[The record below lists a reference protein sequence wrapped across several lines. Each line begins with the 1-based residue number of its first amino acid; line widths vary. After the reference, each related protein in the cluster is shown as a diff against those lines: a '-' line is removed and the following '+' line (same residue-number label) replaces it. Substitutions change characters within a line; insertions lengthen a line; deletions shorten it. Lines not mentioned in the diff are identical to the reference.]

1 MALKRLALPFGMLVL
16 IALHIP
22 FLQADPDGLLAWH
35 SRGAYTD
42 EGLYTSQIRNLA
54 NHNAFHIDETD
65 GFAKAPLFSVYLLP
79 FMALGSSHLWLARLA
94 ILLFFSFS
102 LYSLLKK
109 HISPGNQLFAVGITG
124 LQYLVFHYS
133 HFAMAEMLAASFI
146 LWILYFYL
154 YYVKQQQPRYII
166 YAALCSVAAFL
177 TKTNH
182 LYVVGILPTV
192 LAIGLLY
199 SFIKKD
205 TDIKFK
211 AKALIY
217 SLATTVAGLV
227 ATFLLVYLPNK
238 ALYLK
243 IYNQEVA
250 GKFEPT
256 TQQIISRA
264 GFNWASISN
273 EPVLFFSLSILLYLI
288 IMAVIGYFIKANKNT
303 GTTGTNHL
311 LLFSGIWL
319 LIELHKL
326 PVLNL
331 PSRYL
336 VSSFLAVSIT
346 SVGIIELL
354 SHTRLRILAKAMALI
369 LVLFGAIAYRDAL
382 NRRSYTIHSLN
393 QYIYATGQT
402 KPMLGTWAPT
412 ACWQGKNITMP
423 VWENY
428 FNDYGFIEKHQPVAI
443 ITEVDERDAGYIF
456 TKRGLNLK
464 EQSDS
469 IRVFRI
475 AEWDVAVHWLK
486 K

>member
-1 MALKRLALPFGMLVL
+1 MALKRLAVPFGMLVL

-42 EGLYTSQIRNLA
+42 EGLYTSQIRNLV
-54 NHNAFHIDETD
+54 NHGDFHVDETD

-79 FMALGSSHLWLARLA
+79 FIALGISHLWLARLA

-109 HISPGNQLFAVGITG
+109 HISRGNQLFAVGITG

-154 YYVKQQQPRYII
+154 HYVKEQQPRYII

-177 TKTNH
+177 TKTNN

-192 LAIGLLY
+192 LTTNLLY
-199 SFIKKD
+199 GFIKKD
-205 TDIKFK
+205 TGTK
-211 AKALIY
+211 AKALFY
-217 SLATTVAGLV
+217 SIATTVAGLA
-227 ATFLLVYLPNK
+227 ATFLFVYLPNK

-264 GFNWASISN
+264 GFNWTSINN
-273 EPVLFFSLSILLYLI
+273 EPVLFFSLSILLYLT
-288 IMAVIGYFIKANKNT
+288 IMALIGYFIKANKNT
-303 GTTGTNHL
+303 STITTNNL

-336 VSSFLAVSIT
+336 VSSFLVVSIT

-354 SHTRLRILAKAMALI
+354 SHTRLRILAKAMALL

-382 NRRSYTIHSLN
+382 NRRSYTIHNLN
-393 QYIYATGQT
+393 QYIKATGQT
-402 KPMLGTWAPT
+402 QPMLGTWAPT

-428 FNDYGFIEKHQPVAI
+428 FNDYGFIEKHRPVAI
-443 ITEVDERDAGYIF
+443 ITEVDERDAESVF
-456 TKRGLNLK
+456 AKRGINLK
-464 EQSDS
+464 QLSDS